1 MRERV
6 FDSARIMAV
15 INSQRWRTTLFA
27 EGFVADS
34 FFKCSYFW
42 LPKGPPLA
50 RTAVINKLIIS
61 RGTQITS
68 LNERETKGWVGWAAG
83 ARWAGWVV
91 DQAGNWLPLTLAGV
105 AARTIHRHVNWLGG
119 GRGGL
124 LITGRGYCPHNRCCS
139 NRCSHN
145 EIHDIGTE
153 ILLPQ

>member
-1 MRERV
+1 MIVRERV
-6 FDSARIMAV
+6 FDFPRIMAV

-34 FFKCSYFW
+34 FFKCSYLW

-91 DQAGNWLPLTLAGV
+91 DQAGNWLPLTPAGV

-119 GRGGL
+119 RGFINHRSRL
-124 LITGRGYCPHNRCCS
+124 LQQTNFGPNVRYCVFH
-139 NRCSHN
+139 
-145 EIHDIGTE
+145 
-153 ILLPQ
+153 